1 MAIPYNRNLLP
12 GVSWYSAL
20 IVMGI
25 LCAILLAEKE
35 ERRRKLPRDTII
47 DLTLWAIPAGIVGAR
62 LYYVLMSLDQFRA
75 NPVSV
80 LYIWEGGI
88 AIYGGILGGMLA
100 VFLYARR
107 KKLNFLTLA
116 DVLVPGVLLAQAIG
130 RWGNYFNME
139 CYGPEIL
146 SPTFQFFPVGVLI
159 PDGTGG
165 YMWHMATF
173 FYESLWNLCG
183 YCALWAL
190 RKRQTRPG
198 NLFAWYL
205 LIYGSGRFIIEQLR
219 QDSLYVG
226 SLRASQWLSLVFCV
240 IAAGWLLWGCYGKKR
255 RKLWLSL
262 LSALLLTARW
272 FLLNAPFWYGLVLLL
287 GLAAGFASLA
297 PLKGSGRFFWLLP
310 LILDLTGLA
319 LCAAF
324 PASFFLHL
332 HTALCSVTLPLYLGW
347 LSGPS
352 FSSPSTHA
360 KETEP
365 CPPET

>member
-35 ERRRKLPRDTII
+35 ERRRKLPKDTII
-47 DLTLWAIPAGIVGAR
+47 DLALWAIPAGIVGAR

-107 KKLNFLTLA
+107 KKLNFLTLT
-116 DVLVPGVLLAQAIG
+116 DVLAPGVLLAQAIG

-146 SPTFQFFPVGVLI
+146 SPALQFFPVGVLI

-165 YMWHMATF
+165 YVWHMATF

-183 YCALWAL
+183 FCALWAL

-198 NLFAWYL
+198 NVLAWYL

-226 SLRASQWLSLVFCV
+226 SLRASQWLS
-240 IAAGWLLWGCYGKKR
+240 
-255 RKLWLSL
+255 
-262 LSALLLTARW
+262 
-272 FLLNAPFWYGLVLLL
+272 
-287 GLAAGFASLA
+287 
-297 PLKGSGRFFWLLP
+297 P

-332 HTALCSVTLPLYLGW
+332 HTALCSVTLSLYVGW

-352 FSSPSTHA
+352 FSPKENAA

>member
-35 ERRRKLPRDTII
+35 ERRRKLPKDTII
-47 DLTLWAIPAGIVGAR
+47 DL
-62 LYYVLMSLDQFRA
+62 
-75 NPVSV
+75 
-80 LYIWEGGI
+80 
-88 AIYGGILGGMLA
+88 
-100 VFLYARR
+100 
-107 KKLNFLTLA
+107 
-116 DVLVPGVLLAQAIG
+116 
-130 RWGNYFNME
+130 
-139 CYGPEIL
+139 
-146 SPTFQFFPVGVLI
+146 
-159 PDGTGG
+159 
-165 YMWHMATF
+165 
-173 FYESLWNLCG
+173 
-183 YCALWAL
+183 ALWAL

-262 LSALLLTARW
+262 LPALLLTARW
-272 FLLNAPFWYGLVLLL
+272 FLLNAPLWYGLVLLL

-297 PLKGSGRFFWLLP
+297 PLKGSGRFLWLLP
-310 LILDLTGLA
+310 LVLDLAGLA

-332 HTALCSVTLPLYLGW
+332 HTALCSATLPLYVGW

-352 FSSPSTHA
+352 FSPKENAA

>member
-35 ERRRKLPRDTII
+35 ERRRKLPKDTII
-47 DLTLWAIPAGIVGAR
+47 DLALWAIPAGIVGAR
-62 LYYVLMSLDQFRA
+62 LYYVFMSLDQFRA

-107 KKLNFLTLA
+107 KKLNFLTLT
-116 DVLVPGVLLAQAIG
+116 DVLAPGVLLAQAIG

-146 SPTFQFFPVGVLI
+146 SPAFQFFPVGVLI

-165 YMWHMATF
+165 YVWHMATF

-183 YCALWAL
+183 FCALWAL
-190 RKRQTRPG
+190 RKR
-198 NLFAWYL
+198 
-205 LIYGSGRFIIEQLR
+205 
-219 QDSLYVG
+219 
-226 SLRASQWLSLVFCV
+226 
-240 IAAGWLLWGCYGKKR
+240 
-255 RKLWLSL
+255 
-262 LSALLLTARW
+262 
-272 FLLNAPFWYGLVLLL
+272 
-287 GLAAGFASLA
+287 
-297 PLKGSGRFFWLLP
+297 
-310 LILDLTGLA
+310 
-319 LCAAF
+319 
-324 PASFFLHL
+324 
-332 HTALCSVTLPLYLGW
+332 
-347 LSGPS
+347 
-352 FSSPSTHA
+352 
-360 KETEP
+360 
-365 CPPET
+365 

>member
-1 MAIPYNRNLLP
+1 MAIPYSRTLFL
-12 GVSWYSAL
+12 GVSWYSVL
-20 IVMGI
+20 IVAGI
-25 LCAILLAEKE
+25 LCAILLAEQE
-35 ERRRKLPRDTII
+35 ERRRKLPKDTVI
-47 DLTLWAIPAGIVGAR
+47 DLALWVIPFGIVGAR

-88 AIYGGILGGMLA
+88 AIYGGILGGLLA
-100 VFLYARR
+100 AFLYARR

-116 DVLVPGVLLAQAIG
+116 DALIPGVLLAQAIG

-146 SPTFQFFPVGVLI
+146 SPAFQFFPVGVLI

-165 YMWHMATF
+165 YAWHMATF

-183 YCALWAL
+183 FLALWGL
-190 RKRQTRPG
+190 RKRQNRPG
-198 NLFAWYL
+198 NLLAWYL

-240 IAAGWLLWGCYGKKR
+240 IAADWLLWGCYSKDW
-255 RKLWLSL
+255 RKFWLSL

-272 FLLNAPFWYGLVLLL
+272 FLLNEPLWYGLVLLA
-287 GLAAGFASLA
+287 GLAAGHTALA
-297 PLKGSGRFFWLLP
+297 PLKGKARLFWLLP
-310 LILDLTGLA
+310 FFLDLAGLA
-319 LCAAF
+319 LCVF
-324 PASFFLHL
+324 SSASFFPHL

>member
-35 ERRRKLPRDTII
+35 ERRRKLPKDTII
-47 DLTLWAIPAGIVGAR
+47 DLALWAIPAGIVGAR

-107 KKLNFLTLA
+107 KKLNFLTLT
-116 DVLVPGVLLAQAIG
+116 DVLAPGVLLAQAIG

-146 SPTFQFFPVGVLI
+146 SPALQFFPVGVLI

-165 YMWHMATF
+165 YVWHMATF

-183 YCALWAL
+183 FCALWAL

-226 SLRASQWLSLVFCV
+226 SLRASQWLSLVFC
-240 IAAGWLLWGCYGKKR
+240 IAAALWLLWGCYGKNR
-255 RKLWLSL
+255 LENLAF
-262 LSALLLTARW
+262 SALGSSADFPVVPAERTA
-272 FLLNAPFWYGLVLLL
+272 LVWTR
-287 GLAAGFASLA
+287 ASAG
-297 PLKGSGRFFWLLP
+297 GSGCRSR
-310 LILDLTGLA
+310 GLW
-319 LCAAF
+319 
-324 PASFFLHL
+324 PR
-332 HTALCSVTLPLYLGW
+332 
-347 LSGPS
+347 
-352 FSSPSTHA
+352 
-360 KETEP
+360 
-365 CPPET
+365 

>member
-1 MAIPYNRNLLP
+1 M
-12 GVSWYSAL
+12 
-20 IVMGI
+20 
-25 LCAILLAEKE
+25 
-35 ERRRKLPRDTII
+35 
-47 DLTLWAIPAGIVGAR
+47 GAR
-62 LYYVLMSLDQFRA
+62 LYYVLMSLDQFRT
-75 NPVSV
+75 NPISV

-107 KKLNFLTLA
+107 KKLNFLTLT
-116 DVLVPGVLLAQAIG
+116 DVLAPCVLLAQAIG

-146 SPTFQFFPVGVLI
+146 SPALQFFPVGVLI

-165 YMWHMATF
+165 YVWHMATF

-183 YCALWAL
+183 FCALWAM

-198 NLFAWYL
+198 NVLAWYL

-272 FLLNAPFWYGLVLLL
+272 FLLNAPLWYGLVLLL

-297 PLKGSGRFFWLLP
+297 PLKGRGRFFWLLP

-332 HTALCSVTLPLYLGW
+332 HTALCSATLSLYVGW

-352 FSSPSTHA
+352 FSPKENAA